1 MTLRDLLEK
10 GEGTLYVVNKTNPST
25 VTEIDCV
32 MRSYNAFKEE
42 FTYYAFSLSW
52 YNNNREYVIA
62 RKSKA
67 KNNVFR
73 NGQPR
78 FVNIS
83 GYNMC
88 LYPTQR
94 DLDKTRYEAY
104 GSIFFLSKEDACDY
118 TINKVKERK
127 QALNAIIVKVNKYK
141 FNVTD

>member
-42 FTYYAFSLSW
+42 FTYFAHYLRW
-52 YNNNREYVIA
+52 YHNQQYVIA

-67 KNNVFR
+67 KNNVLR

-83 GYNMC
+83 GYNVF
-88 LYPTQR
+88 LSPTQM
-94 DLDKTRYEAY
+94 DLNKTRYDAY
-104 GSIFFLSKEDACDY
+104 NSIFFLSKEDACDY
-118 TINKVKERK
+118 TISKIKEKK

-141 FNVTD
+141 FNVTE

>member
-10 GEGTLYVVNKTNPST
+10 GEGTLYVVSKTNPST

-42 FTYYAFSLSW
+42 FNYYIYYLRW
-52 YNNNREYVIA
+52 YNNPEYVIA

-67 KNNVFR
+67 KNNVLH

-78 FVNIS
+78 FVNICS
-83 GYNMC
+83 YNMF
-88 LYPTQR
+88 LGITQR
-94 DLDKTRYEAY
+94 DLDKTRYDAY
-104 GSIFFLSKEDACDY
+104 NLIFFLSKEDACDY
-118 TINKVKERK
+118 TISKIKEKK

-141 FNVTD
+141 FNVTE